1 MSGEGEPLP
10 VRIYRT
16 VKVRVGIV
24 GCGVVG
30 TGTARLLLENR
41 RVLRKK
47 TGIDFELVRVADLNW
62 EKEREFHVPEE
73 IRTTD
78 YREVLEESDVVV
90 ELVGGKGFA
99 KELILTA
106 LEKGKYVVTANK
118 HLLALEGREIFRKAR
133 ESGLRIGF
141 EASVGGGIPVI
152 KALREGLVGNRVST
166 VYGILN
172 GTTNYILTR
181 MLEGGLEFET
191 ALEEARGKG
200 YAEADPSLDIDGW
213 DAAHKI
219 NILASLAFG
228 RYFPFDKVYVE
239 GIRGIN
245 RVDVELGKEL
255 GYTIKLLAIAK
266 RFDHE
271 VEIRVHPTFIHSE
284 EALAKVSGVYNAV
297 MIEGDFVGRTMFYGK
312 GAGSLPTASAVVSDV
327 VDVGRSLLKGNG
339 HEVTPV
345 DWEEEEIRVRE
356 NFFSRYYLRFDVP
369 DRPGVLAAISRV
381 LADFNISIAAVLQ
394 KEMVCELAGRK
405 GEPVVPLVI
414 LTHKAYEKD
423 VQKALSEIENL
434 PVVVSEPVLIR
445 VEEEAQ

>member
-1 MSGEGEPLP
+1 VSTQLSGEGEPLP

-284 EALAKVSGVYNAV
+284 EALANLGRLQR
-297 MIEGDFVGRTMFYGK
+297 GD
-312 GAGSLPTASAVVSDV
+312 
-327 VDVGRSLLKGNG
+327 
-339 HEVTPV
+339 
-345 DWEEEEIRVRE
+345 
-356 NFFSRYYLRFDVP
+356 
-369 DRPGVLAAISRV
+369 DRGGLCGQNHVL
-381 LADFNISIAAVLQ
+381 
-394 KEMVCELAGRK
+394 RK
-405 GEPVVPLVI
+405 GCG
-414 LTHKAYEKD
+414 LTAHRIRGR
-423 VQKALSEIENL
+423 LRRGGRGEIPPEGKRPRGHTRGLGGGRDQGTGKLLQQVL
-434 PVVVSEPVLIR
+434 PEV
-445 VEEEAQ
+445 